1 MVCIFNKSVLSPAQL
16 CPIYFSG
23 GSLEWTV
30 FCHSAYCC
38 HWGVLV
44 STAGTGQFISWLS
57 YVWRGP
63 SFSKGCWPGLKS
75 FCTSLTPT
83 SQIAPKKT
91 TCWYLQIFMKNNSL
105 KGVHLITLLP
115 LIDNSHSSKML
126 TWLIELQMKNYPSWI
141 YCIWFHAYI
150 ASSILE
156 SLTPNSHP
164 FHLDDWF

>member
-1 MVCIFNKSVLSPAQL
+1 M
-16 CPIYFSG
+16 
-23 GSLEWTV
+23 
-30 FCHSAYCC
+30 
-38 HWGVLV
+38 
-44 STAGTGQFISWLS
+44 
-57 YVWRGP
+57 
-63 SFSKGCWPGLKS
+63 
-75 FCTSLTPT
+75 
-83 SQIAPKKT
+83 
-91 TCWYLQIFMKNNSL
+91 YLQIFMKNNSL
-105 KGVHLITLLP
+105 QGVHLITLLP